1 MFIFTCRSQLVS
13 AWLCVTD
20 VKTIKVKKE
29 SGGQESSSN
38 HSEKEE
44 EKEEEEEEEKYDP
57 NLDLEMD
64 FPQGKH

>member
-1 MFIFTCRSQLVS
+1 MFIFTYRSQFVS
-13 AWLCVTD
+13 TWLCVTD

-29 SGGQESSSN
+29 AGGQESSSN
-38 HSEKEE
+38 NSEKEE
-44 EKEEEEEEEKYDP
+44 EEEEEEEKYDP